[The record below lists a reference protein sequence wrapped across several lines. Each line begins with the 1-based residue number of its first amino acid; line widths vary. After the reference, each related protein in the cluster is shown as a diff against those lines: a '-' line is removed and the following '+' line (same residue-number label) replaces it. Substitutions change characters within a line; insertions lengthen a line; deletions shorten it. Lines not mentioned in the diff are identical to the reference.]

1 MSKSDAWGNAF
12 YLFLVGF
19 VVFFWAASP
28 TLLGLWI
35 GICLTYG
42 FSQAKEAPKT
52 VSLKKLR
59 AEREIVKEDK
69 LKEFVNDVTYYKPN
83 GKKVVCEGI
92 PIYYPDIRTKS
103 GRYDL
108 KEANNMN
115 HMRKVYVRNKF
126 QNDLEFAKRF
136 LSVGNL
142 TSEELHDLKENFLIP
157 NRFTEEEM
165 KYALYPFW
173 RDDKNFLMGRVM
185 TGEGAK
191 IPNKSYPKKC
201 YDPITGKPIEIRV
214 VLNEAF
220 KKVNGHDLF
229 D

>member
-28 TLLGLWI
+28 TLLGLWV

-52 VSLKKLR
+52 VSLEKIR
-59 AEREIVKEDK
+59 TEREMVKRDK
-69 LKEFVNDVTYYKPN
+69 LKEFVNDVVYYDPQ
-83 GKKVVCEGI
+83 GIKKVCEGI
-92 PIYYPDIRTKS
+92 HFSLPDIRTKS
-103 GRYDL
+103 GRYDCE
-108 KEANNMN
+108 EANDMD

-136 LSVGNL
+136 LAVENL
-142 TSEELHDLKENFLIP
+142 TPEELHDLKENFLVP
-157 NRFTEEEM
+157 NKFTEEEM
-165 KYALYPFW
+165 EHALYPFW
-173 RDDKNFLMGRVM
+173 RDDENFIMGRLI
-185 TGEGAK
+185 TD
-191 IPNKSYPKKC
+191 SY
-201 YDPITGKPIEIRV
+201 DSTTRKPIPIRV

-220 KKVNGHDLF
+220 KKVNGYDLF
-229 D
+229 V